1 MEIKEI
7 IEGSNRGKLRRMRT
21 INQAIEEIKE
31 MDSNSAITYNFIN
44 TLIKNNVIRYIN
56 IGNKRLIDLNSF
68 LDYLEG

>member
-44 TLIKNNVIRYIN
+44 TLIKNNDIRYIN
-56 IGNKRLIDLNSF
+56 IGNKRLIDLDSL